1 MTKAEDA
8 TRKLNTLLVEVRNL
22 KPLNLS
28 QVVGVICMV
37 CMLCFGAYVMWVSCV
52 VLAELEGK

>member
-8 TRKLNTLLVEVRNL
+8 TSKLNTLRVEVRKL

-28 QVVGVICMV
+28 QVIGVICMV
-37 CMLCFGAYVMWVSCV
+37 CMLCLGVYVIFGIVADY
-52 VLAELEGK
+52 GG